1 MAWNPHLK
9 VASWHVLQDRGK
21 STRVKPSFQDRKV
34 SMASCFNLGHVA
46 RAADPSDLEVSET
59 HTSFPTIP
67 AYFFGGG
74 KAFCCALVY
83 LWF

>member
-1 MAWNPHLK
+1 
-9 VASWHVLQDRGK
+9 
-21 STRVKPSFQDRKV
+21 
-34 SMASCFNLGHVA
+34 MASCFNLGHVA